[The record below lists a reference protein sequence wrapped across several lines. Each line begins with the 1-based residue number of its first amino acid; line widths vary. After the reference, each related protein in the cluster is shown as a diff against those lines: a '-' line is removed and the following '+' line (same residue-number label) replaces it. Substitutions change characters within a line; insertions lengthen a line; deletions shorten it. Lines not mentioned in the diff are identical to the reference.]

1 MAETILIALII
12 IVGTFGEMCA
22 SRAMKSIGE
31 VRDFSPSSI
40 FRIGLRAAH
49 SPWMWLGIG
58 MMTIGFFALLGA
70 FSIANVSFVVPVT
83 ALSYLAGAAGG
94 VFFLGERVSVERWI
108 GIVLVVVGVTLV
120 ILG

>member
-1 MAETILIALII
+1 MEEIILIALII
-12 IVGTFGEMCA
+12 IVGTFGEMCC

-40 FRIGLRAAH
+40 SRVAAQAVRV
-49 SPWMWLGIG
+49 PWMWAGLG
-58 MMTIGFFALLGA
+58 MMTIAFFALLGA
-70 FSIANVSFVVPVT
+70 FSIANVSFVVPVS
-83 ALSYLAGAAGG
+83 ALSYLVGAIGG

-108 GIVLVVVGVTLV
+108 GILLVVGGVTLV

>member
-1 MAETILIALII
+1 MAEAILIALII

-31 VRDFSPSSI
+31 VKDFSPSSI
-40 FRIGLRAAH
+40 LHVANLAAR
-49 SPWMWLGIG
+49 SSWMWLGIG
-58 MMTIGFFALLGA
+58 MMAIGFFALLGA

-83 ALSYLAGAAGG
+83 ALSYLAGACGG
-94 VFFLGERVSVERWI
+94 IFFLGESVSVERWI